1 MKNFSSKGIRFSGDS
16 IKSCVGFIDL
26 VDSTKNT
33 ITMEGLDYIRRYYST
48 FINSVSD
55 LVKSSSGRIVKNIGD
70 CLLFYF
76 PKTSNDKNENS
87 FRDVIECALKILDKR
102 YSINDELSKQH
113 LPPFNFRITIDY
125 GVVDLAL
132 VGDYSQ
138 IDLFGSTLNLCSKVN
153 SSSSL
158 SIPNAI
164 IIGDNFYRILKSFSS
179 IVEDF
184 NFSNNG
190 EYKLTETTGYPTYNV
205 KRRSYSSSSSFNT
218 PTNITDTRSSPH
230 NDKQL
235 TNSIL
240 ENSLNESYYSNS
252 SKEKGLFSPN
262 KNNNKRIILVDDEQD
277 ILFTY
282 RAFLKDYNYDV
293 TSFTDPS
300 KALTYIRDHN
310 NFNDILVILDIRM
323 KNLNGFQLHQQIKA
337 IDPTIKIL
345 FVTALDILDELLSIV
360 PGVSKDQIMRKPVD
374 RKIFTSTVKKLIN

>member
-55 LVKSSSGRIVKNIGD
+55 LVKSGSGRVVKNIGD

-76 PKTSNDKNENS
+76 PQTSNDKNENA
-87 FRDVIECALKILDKR
+87 FREVIECALKILDRR

-125 GVVDLAL
+125 GIVDLAL

-138 IDLFGSTLNLCSKVN
+138 IDLFGSTLNLCSKIN
-153 SSSSL
+153 SSSFL
-158 SIPNAI
+158 SIPNEI

-190 EYKLTETTGYPTYNV
+190 EYKLTETTGYSTYNV
-205 KRRSYSSSSSFNT
+205 KRKSYSSSSLNT
-218 PTNITDTRSSPH
+218 TTNITDKRNSLH

-235 TNSIL
+235 SSSIF
-240 ENSLNESYYSNS
+240 ENSFNNSHYISNS
-252 SKEKGLFSPN
+252 SNENGLFPHKKN
-262 KNNNKRIILVDDEQD
+262 NNNNKRIILVDDEQD

-300 KALTYIRDHN
+300 KALDYIRDIS
-310 NFNDILVILDIRM
+310 NFNKLLVILDIRM

-337 IDPTIKIL
+337 IDPTIKII
-345 FVTALDILDELLSIV
+345 FVTALDILDEFSSII
-360 PGVSKDQIMRKPVD
+360 PGISKEYIMKKPVD
-374 RKIFTSTVKKLIN
+374 KKLFINTVNKL

>member
-55 LVKSSSGRIVKNIGD
+55 LVKSSSGKVVKNIGD

-87 FRDVIECALKILDKR
+87 FREVIECALKILDKR

-113 LPPFNFRITIDY
+113 LPPFNFRISIDY

-138 IDLFGSTLNLCSKVN
+138 IDLFGSTLNLCSKIN

-158 SIPNAI
+158 SIPNEI
-164 IIGDNFYRILKSFSS
+164 IIGDNFYRILKSFSA
-179 IVEDF
+179 IDKDF

-205 KRRSYSSSSSFNT
+205 KRKSYSSSSDSSSLNT
-218 PTNITDTRSSPH
+218 ININDTRNSYP
-230 NDKQL
+230 DKQL
-235 TNSIL
+235 SDSIF
-240 ENSLNESYYSNS
+240 ENSLDDSYYIRG
-252 SKEKGLFSPN
+252 KEKGLFSPN

-282 RAFLKDYNYDV
+282 RAFLKDYNYEV
-293 TSFTDPS
+293 SSFTDPS
-300 KALTYIRDHN
+300 AALNYIREN
-310 NFNDILVILDIRM
+310 TNFNELLVILDIRM
-323 KNLNGFQLHQQIKA
+323 KNLNGFQLHQQIKS

-345 FVTALDILDELLSIV
+345 FVSSLDILDEFSTII
-360 PGVSKDQIMRKPVD
+360 PGISKEYIMKKPVD
-374 RKIFTSTVKKLIN
+374 RKIFITTIQKILK